1 MRQGKPTGQRR
12 KVLFALI
19 VVILALV
26 ALELTAR
33 AVEWRTG
40 VGQRG
45 VPPPVPL
52 VPGDNIAFWDRM
64 KGVRLRA
71 GHDIVMVEDEER
83 GWALPRGGKRPK
95 HMAPSTRVNSMGLR
109 GPEVTPRAEA
119 EQRLFTMGDSSI
131 FGARVAYS
139 KVLSSVAA
147 EELDRLLDAPVSA
160 VIGAIPGYDS
170 GQSLATLRK
179 FGAKVQPTWVVIG
192 NLWSD
197 LYHGD
202 PAKIRLKRRALIRG
216 PLGKLALYRELHRR
230 MTGLE
235 PIHVRWMVTN
245 NELGNPFKGRPT
257 RISLEK
263 YTENL
268 EAMVSE
274 SKKLGARALFLILPA
289 PMDFSDDISE
299 QPTVERFR
307 AVMRKAAAKHGAP
320 LVDGP
325 AVFKAAGAGL
335 PWFIDNVH
343 PSREGHEL
351 LGKAVADAIARS
363 GR

>member
-1 MRQGKPTGQRR
+1 
-12 KVLFALI
+12 
-19 VVILALV
+19 VILALV
-26 ALELTAR
+26 VLELAAR

-40 VGQRG
+40 VGQHG

-52 VPGDNIAFWDRM
+52 DHDDNRTFGDRM
-64 KGVRLRA
+64 MGVRQRA
-71 GHDIVMVEDEER
+71 GHDIVMVDDEER
-83 GWALPRGGKRPK
+83 GWALPKGVKK
-95 HMAPSTRVNSMGLR
+95 QEHMDGSTRVNSMGLR
-109 GPEVTPRAEA
+109 GPEVTPRGAG
-119 EQRLFTMGDSSI
+119 EQRLFTLGDSSI
-131 FGARVAYS
+131 FGAGMS
-139 KVLSSVAA
+139 LKEVLSSVAA
-147 EELDRLLDAPVSA
+147 AELGRRLGAPVSA

-216 PLGKLALYRELHRR
+216 PLGKLALYRELRR
-230 MTGLE
+230 RLPGLE
-235 PIHVRWMVTN
+235 PIKVRWMVTN
-245 NELGNPFKGRPT
+245 DDLGDPSKGRPT

-263 YTENL
+263 YGENL
-268 EAMVSE
+268 EAMVLE
-274 SKKLGARALFLILPA
+274 AKKLGARALFLILPA

-307 AVMRKAAAKHGAP
+307 AAMRKAAAKHSAP

-325 AVFKAAGAGL
+325 AAFKAAGAGL

-343 PSREGHEL
+343 PSREGHQL
-351 LGKAVADAIARS
+351 LGEAVADAIARAS
-363 GR
+363 R